1 MLCRMTNPD
10 VLPGHTRLYWYW
22 PFPSRTGNIVAES
35 LAGEGYDLTVESL
48 ATRFGERL
56 DHVPDSYT
64 AVRDLPEVQPRRERS
79 PAWVV
84 DRARVY
90 LGRSRRRHTT
100 IAHGDFDV
108 AHVHSLNRFTDP
120 VALTR
125 LRRRV
130 PVVASVHDVLPH
142 QRRMPAAIEGGL
154 ARLLYRQC
162 AVLVVAHEVLADRLT
177 AEFGI
182 ARDRVCVVPL
192 LIQDPGPDSS
202 VPSAPGDPRGGDL
215 VAPPVNVLFF
225 GVLRRNKGVAE
236 LIQAVEGMDA
246 TDVVVTFAGRGPDD
260 VEELVRDAARRC
272 GAIRAEVGYVDD
284 DRKDS
289 LFRAADLVVL
299 PYTSM
304 HSQSAVLADAYAYR
318 RPVVVT
324 DVGAVGATVRADGTG
339 WVVPPGDVAA
349 LRGALHTACRD
360 APQRAAMAERVVTV
374 VRRHRLDAVT
384 AGLVTAYDRARD
396 LGTPSR

>member
-1 MLCRMTNPD
+1 
-10 VLPGHTRLYWYW
+10 
-22 PFPSRTGNIVAES
+22 
-35 LAGEGYDLTVESL
+35 
-48 ATRFGERL
+48 
-56 DHVPDSYT
+56 
-64 AVRDLPEVQPRRERS
+64 
-79 PAWVV
+79 
-84 DRARVY
+84 
-90 LGRSRRRHTT
+90 
-100 IAHGDFDV
+100 V

-177 AEFGI
+177 ADFGI

-202 VPSAPGDPRGGDL
+202 VPSDPGDPRGGDL

-272 GAIRAEVGYVDD
+272 SAIRAEVGYVDD
-284 DRKDS
+284 DVDS
-289 LFRAADLVVL
+289 LFCATSSL

-304 HSQSAVLADAYAYR
+304 HPQSAVLADAAYR

-324 DVGAVGATVRADGTG
+324 DVGAVGATAG
-339 WVVPPGDVAA
+339 
-349 LRGALHTACRD
+349 
-360 APQRAAMAERVVTV
+360 
-374 VRRHRLDAVT
+374 RRHRLGGAPRGCRRAAGRCT
-384 AGLVTAYDRARD
+384 ACGAPQRRW
-396 LGTPSR
+396 PSGS